1 MDKFSFR
8 LLRWYRLHGRKD
20 LPWQRVPSPYRV
32 WISEVM
38 LQQTQVSTVISFFE
52 RFIIRFPN
60 VKELAEAP
68 LDEVLHHWSGLG
80 YYARARNLHQAARI
94 VFERHGGEIPRDLED
109 LMRLPGVGRSTAGAI
124 LSLAFGERQPIL
136 DGNVKRVLTR
146 YHAIGG
152 WPGSPS
158 VERNLW
164 ARSEQHTPAAHVSVY
179 TQAIMDLGAT
189 LCTRSAPRCGA
200 CPVRAECRA
209 YRLGRVSGYPEG
221 KPRRVLPKRTTCF
234 VIVQNARAEILLEQR
249 PPAGI
254 WGGLWSFPECPP
266 STDPIDWCWRHLGVE
281 PTQLQ
286 NGQPFRHTFSH
297 FNLEIRPVYLRV
309 GELRS
314 RVSDHVATLWYSK
327 ASSRPLGLAAPAMK
341 LLKTLSQ

>member
-1 MDKFSFR
+1 MDNFSLR

-20 LPWQRVPSPYRV
+20 LPWQRLISPYRV
-32 WISEVM
+32 WLSEVM
-38 LQQTQVSTVISFFE
+38 LQQTQVPTVIPFFE
-52 RFIIRFPN
+52 RFIMRFPD

-68 LDEVLHHWSGLG
+68 IDEVLHYWSGLG
-80 YYARARNLHQAARI
+80 YYARARNLHQAAGI
-94 VFERHGGEIPRDLED
+94 VLERHAGEFPRGLED
-109 LMRLPGVGRSTAGAI
+109 LMHLPGVGRSTAGAI

-136 DGNVKRVLTR
+136 DGNVKRVLAR

-158 VERNLW
+158 VERELW
-164 ARSEQHTPAAHVSVY
+164 ARSEQYTPAAQVSEY

-189 LCTRSAPRCGA
+189 LCTRSAPHCGA
-200 CPVRAECRA
+200 CPVRAGCQA
-209 YRLGRVSGYPEG
+209 YRVGRTRDYPEA

-234 VIVQNARAEILLEQR
+234 VIVQNAKAEILLEQR

-281 PTQLQ
+281 PTEIQS
-286 NGQPFRHTFSH
+286 GRPFRHTFSH
-297 FNLEIRPVYLRV
+297 FDLEIRPVYLRV
-309 GELRS
+309 GKQRS
-314 RVSDHVATLWYSK
+314 AVNDRGATLWYSK
-327 ASSRPLGLAAPAMK
+327 ASSRSLGLAAPAMK